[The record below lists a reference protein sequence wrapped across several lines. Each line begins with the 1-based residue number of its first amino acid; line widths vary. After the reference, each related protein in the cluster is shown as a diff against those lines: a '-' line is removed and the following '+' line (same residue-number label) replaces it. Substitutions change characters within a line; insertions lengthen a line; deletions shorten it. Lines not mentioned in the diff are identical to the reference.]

1 MSSNT
6 DSTDGAGVP
15 ADDDQTEV
23 QAFDLRVGKGGRL
36 TIPESKRERYDI
48 TPGDYV
54 DATFVVESVGSED
67 EQ

>member
-6 DSTDGAGVP
+6 DSADGTDVP
-15 ADDDQTEV
+15 TDDEQIEV

-54 DATFVVESVGSED
+54 DATFVVDSPESEG